1 MEKGGDIGT
10 QLSEAALEGV
20 IKATGLGS
28 FLKDKRCDREK
39 APYSPNV
46 LNWNNSKSKIELLI
60 LVKMNLVII
69 LGYFFSF
76 LNTCESIGC
85 GSFFVLPQQGGFDE
99 RPQYMF

>member
-60 LVKMNLVII
+60 VQMSLVII
-69 LGYFFSF
+69 LGYIFSF
-76 LNTCESIGC
+76 LNTCKSI
-85 GSFFVLPQQGGFDE
+85 
-99 RPQYMF
+99 